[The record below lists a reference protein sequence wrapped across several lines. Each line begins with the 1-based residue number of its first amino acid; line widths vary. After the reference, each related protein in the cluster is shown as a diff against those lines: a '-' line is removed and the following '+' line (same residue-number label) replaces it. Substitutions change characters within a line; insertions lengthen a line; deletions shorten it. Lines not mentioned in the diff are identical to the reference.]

1 MTKSRLFGAIGIAAV
16 AMTAVGLNPARAQDA
31 GAGEE
36 AYEAN
41 VAPKTERAPGPP
53 PATEWRLA
61 QLLLADR
68 VLQHAR
74 DNGSAESW
82 LAAANLYATLGN
94 LRSEDSGEAIAAAPD
109 TFWSEA
115 ETALANEPAALA
127 RLKRYKEQQG
137 KNLVSS
143 NGIVVF
149 SVAPGPGR
157 VMRYRG
163 GERAIVQLRD
173 PRGQVRLTVLDEAR
187 LAVFDQNGAVMCRTE
202 WSNAGQVCSWT
213 PRWTGAFRLVVERRS
228 GSGPVLLATS

>member
-1 MTKSRLFGAIGIAAV
+1 MTKSRLLGAISIAAF
-16 AMTAVGLNPARAQDA
+16 AITSVGLNTAKAQDE
-31 GAGEE
+31 GAADE
-36 AYEAN
+36 AYDAN
-41 VAPKTERAPGPP
+41 VAAKTERADGPT

-61 QLLLADR
+61 QLSLADR

-82 LAAANLYATLGN
+82 LAAANLYASLGS
-94 LRSEDSGEAIAAAPD
+94 LRSEDTGETAPAAPE

-115 ETALANEPAALA
+115 EAALA
-127 RLKRYKEQQG
+127 DDPAGLARLQRYREQQG
-137 KNLVSS
+137 KNLVGS

-163 GERAIVQLRD
+163 GERATIQLRD
-173 PRGQVRLTVLDEAR
+173 PRGEAR

-202 WSNAGQVCSWT
+202 WSNAGQVCIWT